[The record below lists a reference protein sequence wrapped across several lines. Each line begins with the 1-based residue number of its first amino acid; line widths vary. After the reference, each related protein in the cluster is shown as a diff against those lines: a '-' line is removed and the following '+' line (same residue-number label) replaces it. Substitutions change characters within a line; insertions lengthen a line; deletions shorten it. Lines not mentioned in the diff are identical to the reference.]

1 MMLVKTL
8 LDKIGIESNDDREVK
23 GISFNSTNVGN
34 GYIFIAKKGFS
45 YDGNDYINEAFSNGA
60 LCVIS
65 DSFNGNNIYYS
76 SNIDEDK
83 LTLINEFYNF
93 DDIKIIG
100 ITGTNGKTSTCYL
113 LYEALNNL
121 GIKATYIGTLGIISE
136 NYFYELENTTP
147 EVDILAREISKA
159 KERNSKYIVME
170 VSSHS
175 LSLNRVSLLKF
186 DYIGFTNLSQDHL
199 DFYKNME
206 EYFLSKKL
214 LFDKAGS
221 DCLAVIN
228 KDDIYSKRIIEDY
241 KGNVVSYG
249 KNSDYEYEII
259 SNDLSGISFRIDGE
273 IIQSKLLFKTNIYNL
288 AMVYLLLKGIGIN
301 KKDIVNV
308 LSNCNVIKGR
318 SEVLYNKEFCV
329 ILDYA
334 HTPDAMERILLEV
347 NKIRKNRVVCLFG
360 CGGNRDNKK
369 REIMGFIASINSD
382 KVYICNDNPRY
393 ENEDKIIND
402 ITGLIKDKTNYE
414 IIKNRKDAIEAA
426 LSNLCDGDIL
436 VILGK
441 GHEEYQIIGNKKYHF
456 SDKEIVLKWLEK

>member
-1 MMLVKTL
+1 MLVKTL
-8 LDKIGIESNDDREVK
+8 LDKIGIESNDNREVK
-23 GISFNSTNVGN
+23 GISFNSKNIEN

-186 DYIGFTNLSQDHL
+186 DYIAFTNLSQDHL

-214 LFDKAGS
+214 LFDKAS
-221 DCLAVIN
+221 NDCIAVIN

-249 KNSDYEYEII
+249 KNGDYEYEII

-273 IIQSKLLFKTNIYNL
+273 IIQSKLLFKTNVYNL
-288 AMVYLLLKGIGIN
+288 AMVYLLLKSIGIN

-318 SEVLYNKEFCV
+318 SEVLYNKEFCI

-414 IIKNRKDAIEAA
+414 IIKDRKDAIEAA

-441 GHEEYQIIGNKKYHF
+441 GHEEYQIIGNKKHHF

>member
-1 MMLVKTL
+1 MLVKTL

-76 SNIDEDK
+76 SNIDGDK

-214 LFDKAGS
+214 LFDKASS

-241 KGNVVSYG
+241 KGMVVSYG

-318 SEVLYNKEFCV
+318 SEVLYNKEFCI

-369 REIMGFIASINSD
+369 REIMGFIACINSD

-402 ITGLIKDKTNYE
+402 ITALIKDKTNYE
-414 IIKNRKDAIEAA
+414 IIKDRKDAIEAA

>member
-23 GISFNSTNVGN
+23 GISFNSKNVEN

-45 YDGNDYINEAFSNGA
+45 YDGNNYINEAFSNGA
-60 LCVIS
+60 LCIIS

-214 LFDKAGS
+214 LFDKASS

-318 SEVLYNKEFCV
+318 SEVLYNKEFCI